1 MPRSPLTPADRYET
15 LRQKIL
21 SVLRERTV
29 SAKEISGEVSASEK
43 EVYGHLDHIQKSLHH
58 TSLTLVVVPSKCKK
72 CGFSFKK
79 RERLR
84 KPGKCPICR
93 SESISEPFFTIR

>member
-1 MPRSPLTPADRYET
+1 MSRIPFVPADRNET
-15 LRQKIL
+15 LRQRIL
-21 SVLRERTV
+21 SILRERTV
-29 SAKEISGEVSASEK
+29 SAKELSGEVGASEK

-58 TSLTLVVVPSKCKK
+58 TSRPLVMIPAQCKK

-93 SESISEPFFTIR
+93 SESITDPLFLIR